1 MRNEA
6 TIGDIKDELYKKI
19 ELQNLMIETFLFQ
32 ANQLD
37 DKTKISQ
44 LKLTNE
50 DVIVVIVEQ
59 KKRGFF

>member
-1 MRNEA
+1 
-6 TIGDIKDELYKKI
+6 
-19 ELQNLMIETFLFQ
+19 MIQTFLFQ